1 MTECEGHIVETFDH
15 IVVGGGAM
23 GAATA
28 WQLASRGHSV
38 ALIEQFGIA
47 HDKGSSHGAVRIF
60 RYAYRNPMYS
70 ELAVET
76 LPLWR
81 ELEAESGVQ
90 LLEQIGNVDHG
101 VERSIREIAESLEH
115 LNRPYQLLNRDQA
128 EERWPGMKFA
138 EHAIFSP
145 DGGRV
150 AADETVR
157 VLYRRVEELGGT
169 IFLNLRVEDIEILGD
184 IATVVTAEG
193 TFRTKSVVVA
203 AGAWVEKLVGGT
215 VDLPPLTVD
224 LGQPTHFTPLPEFAD
239 ENLWPSF
246 IHHAVEE
253 DVKSVVSGGAYG
265 MFTPGLGVKIGK
277 EQTGHFVDPDNRD
290 FSLIESWLQDT
301 KEYAREWFPG
311 VDVESATAVTC
322 LFTNTPNTD
331 FILDRQGP
339 LTVASPCSGH
349 GFKFVPKIGQIV
361 ADLASGSEQ
370 TNPAWKFRKN

>member
-1 MTECEGHIVETFDH
+1 MRGAIMETFDH

-47 HDKGSSHGAVRIF
+47 HDRGSSHGAVRIF
-60 RYAYRNPMYS
+60 RFAYRNPMYS
-70 ELAVET
+70 QLAVEA

-81 ELEAESGVQ
+81 ELEQETNTV

-101 VERSIREIAESLEH
+101 VERSIREIAESLDH
-115 LNRPYQLLNRDQA
+115 LKRPYQLVSKAEA

-138 EHAIFSP
+138 DHAIFSP

-157 VLYRRVEELGGT
+157 VLYRRFEELGGKVFT
-169 IFLNLRVEDIEILGD
+169 NLRVEDIEISGD
-184 IATVVTAEG
+184 IATVITAEG
-193 TFRTKSVVVA
+193 TFRTKSVVVS
-203 AGAWVEKLVGGT
+203 AGAWVEKLVGDK
-215 VDLPPLTVD
+215 VELPPLTID

-246 IHHAVEE
+246 IHHAVE
-253 DVKSVVSGGAYG
+253 DDHNSVVSGGAYG
-265 MFTPGLGVKIGK
+265 MYTPGLGVKIGK
-277 EQTGHFVDPDNRD
+277 EQTGHFVDPVDRD
-290 FSLIESWLQDT
+290 FSLVDSWMQAT

-311 VDVESATAVTC
+311 VDIDSATAVTC

-349 GFKFVPKIGQIV
+349 GFKFVPKIGQMV
-361 ADLASGSEQ
+361 ADLACGSEQ
-370 TNPAWKFRKN
+370 TNPLWKFRRN

>member
-1 MTECEGHIVETFDH
+1 METFDH

-60 RYAYRNPMYS
+60 RFAYRNPMYS
-70 ELAVET
+70 QLAVEA

-81 ELEAESGVQ
+81 ELEEETSTV

-101 VERSIREIAESLEH
+101 VERSIREIAESLDR
-115 LNRPYQLLNRDQA
+115 LNRPYSLITRDEAQ
-128 EERWPGMKFA
+128 ERWPGMKFA
-138 EHAIFSP
+138 DHVIFSP

-157 VLYRRVEELGGT
+157 VLYRRFEELGGKVFT
-169 IFLNLRVEDIEILGD
+169 NMRVEDIEVSGD

-193 TFRTKSVVVA
+193 TFRAKSVVVS
-203 AGAWVEKLVGGT
+203 AGAWVEKLVGDK
-215 VDLPPLTVD
+215 VELPPLTID

-246 IHHAVEE
+246 IHHAVE
-253 DVKSVVSGGAYG
+253 DDHNSVVSGGAYG
-265 MFTPGLGVKIGK
+265 MYTPGLGVKIGK
-277 EQTGHFVDPDNRD
+277 EQTGHYVDPDNRD
-290 FSLIESWLQDT
+290 FSLIDSWLQDT
-301 KEYAREWFPG
+301 KDYASEWFPG
-311 VDVESATAVTC
+311 VDIESATAVTC

-331 FILDRQGP
+331 FILDCKGP

-349 GFKFVPKIGQIV
+349 GFKFVPRIGQMV
-361 ADLASGSEQ
+361 ADLACGSEQ
-370 TNPAWKFRKN
+370 TNPLWKFRKN

>member
-1 MTECEGHIVETFDH
+1 MEMFDH

-38 ALIEQFGIA
+38 ALIEQFGVA
-47 HDKGSSHGAVRIF
+47 HDRGSSHGAVRIF
-60 RYAYRNPMYS
+60 RFAYRNPMYS
-70 ELAVET
+70 QLAVAA

-81 ELEAESGVQ
+81 ELEQETQTV

-101 VERSIREIAESLEH
+101 VERSIREISESLDH
-115 LNRPYQLLNRDQA
+115 LKRPYQFLSRLEA

-138 EHAIFSP
+138 DHVIFSP

-157 VLYRRVEELGGT
+157 VLFRRVEELGGT
-169 IFLNLRVEDIEILGD
+169 IFTNLRVEDIEISGD
-184 IATVVTAEG
+184 VATVITAEG
-193 TFRTKSVVVA
+193 TFRTKSVIVA
-203 AGAWVEKLVGGT
+203 AGAWVEKLVGGM
-215 VDLPPLTVD
+215 VDLPPLTID
-224 LGQPTHFTPLPEFAD
+224 LGQPTHFTPLPEFSD

-246 IHHAVEE
+246 IHHAV
-253 DVKSVVSGGAYG
+253 DDDHNSVVSGGAYG
-265 MFTPGLGVKIGK
+265 MWTPGLGVKIGK

-290 FSLIESWLQDT
+290 FSLINSWMDAT
-301 KEYAREWFPG
+301 KDYAREWFPG
-311 VDVESATAVTC
+311 VDVNSATAVTC

-331 FILDRQGP
+331 FIMDRQGP

-349 GFKFVPKIGQIV
+349 GFKFVPKIGQMV
-361 ADLASGSEQ
+361 ADLACGSEQ